1 MKAARAYDNL
11 VDWYHRHT
19 STAITMVFES
29 KLPKVDAPSTDVF
42 NFIFDKARDNYPRDR
57 VLYRVHETG
66 ETLTLDELESK
77 SRRLASVLVKKYGI
91 KPDHVVAF
99 LANNSVR

>member
-1 MKAARAYDNL
+1 
-11 VDWYHRHT
+11 
-19 STAITMVFES
+19 MVFES

-42 NFIFDKARDNYPRDR
+42 NFIFEKGRDNYPRDR

-66 ETLTLDELESK
+66 ETLTLDELETQ

-91 KPDHVVAF
+91 RPDDVIAF
-99 LANNSVR
+99 LANNSVCPSHIIWRNRANS